1 MEKIELSGIELD
13 FDEMDALWDRVVVDF
28 LKTPRSRTFLNCYKQ
43 HPQLAEHTVKAIR
56 RSISITAE
64 PGKIFLRE
72 LIKEARDFSRY
83 YREYLSCPIAFVS
96 FEMWA
101 IIQVVQEAELAFIE
115 VCSKKNI
122 EVQLSGH
129 LIQLLASKSD
139 LVQLRY
145 EKYFAASGARLNVQK
160 LELQVKKREKKTGGD
175 FALLFEWKDVQGNL
189 KVCPVIF
196 QAKRTDSVDVDISQ
210 SNAESGPQLAVL
222 AKSKCNP
229 SFIFYHCDSQND
241 LPEPRFATVKSV
253 ATVISEG
260 SVSKTNAVHD
270 SLSLSVF
277 ILDIL
282 SSGNYVAMDSRK
294 AALNAILPDAELSEL
309 AEVITFGSDPT
320 AILEYQA
327 EYKRYLAT
335 RRRLISTFRN
345 NN

>member
-1 MEKIELSGIELD
+1 MGNIELSGIELD
-13 FDEMDALWDRVVVDF
+13 VDELSVLWDRVVVDF
-28 LKTPRSRTFLNCYKQ
+28 LKAPRSRTFLNCYIQ

-72 LIKEARDFSRY
+72 LKDETRDFSRY
-83 YREYLSCPIAFVS
+83 YTDYLSCPIAFVS

-129 LIQLLASKSD
+129 LIQLLASKAD

-145 EKYFAASGARLNVQK
+145 EKYFAASGAQLNVQK

-175 FALLFEWKDVQGNL
+175 FALLFEWKDVQGTL

-196 QAKRTDSVDVDISQ
+196 QAKRTDAIDVDISQ
-210 SNAESGPQLAVL
+210 SNTESGPQVAVL

-253 ATVISEG
+253 ASVMSEG
-260 SVSKTNAVHD
+260 SLSKTSAVHD

-282 SSGNYVAMDSRK
+282 SSGNYVVMDSRK
-294 AALNAILPDAELSEL
+294 AALNAILPYAESSELSEI
-309 AEVITFGSDPT
+309 ITFGSDST
-320 AILEYQA
+320 AILEYQQ
-327 EYKRYLAT
+327 EYKRYLT
-335 RRRLISTFRN
+335 RRKQLTSMFGN
-345 NN
+345 NK